1 MGATIGYKHIINLFR
16 STPDKD
22 IIKAWENANKNQKR
36 KEKIKRMNKRQAK
49 K

>member
-22 IIKAWENANKNQKR
+22 IIKAWENANKKS
-36 KEKIKRMNKRQAK
+36 K
-49 K
+49 KKGEDKKNEQTSS